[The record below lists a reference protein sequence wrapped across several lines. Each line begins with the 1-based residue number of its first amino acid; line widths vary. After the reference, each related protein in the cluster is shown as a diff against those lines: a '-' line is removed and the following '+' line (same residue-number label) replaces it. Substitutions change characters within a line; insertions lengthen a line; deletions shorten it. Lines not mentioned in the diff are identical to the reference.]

1 MGAFF
6 LKANKLILV
15 VATFCWLASMTPI
28 LTAKEPPV
36 GEKISALYAPA
47 TVCIFGGYEATF
59 SYPYAYYNMEQDPK
73 TGNPI
78 FTFEAHPEKGVFT
91 ENVKAGWS
99 GSGLI
104 ITPDGYILT
113 NAHVGTPELTKYQFI
128 FQLAQKDAMQHVA
141 DGDFAQQLAP
151 YYVMG
156 RVMFYQT
163 HGKFQPEQL
172 SLTVLLGTVEWVK
185 GITPKGLV
193 AECRAAGQC
202 IGGTQKD
209 VAVLKVNV
217 NFPLPTVVLGDS
229 DKVAVGQSAYVIGY
243 PGMETYVKE
252 ITTYLEATVTSGI
265 ISSLKEMPG
274 QWKAI
279 QTDASIHHGNSGGP
293 AFNEQGEVIGL
304 ATFGAVGGSGEELS
318 DIGFLVPIN
327 VAKEFVNEANIQ
339 PKRGEL
345 DKHWEEGMHLFWEQH
360 YSAAIEKYRV
370 VMELYPGHPYADRYM
385 KQARIAISEGRD
397 VPLYPTIFGF
407 DAKLL
412 AGGLGGIAAA
422 SAAAI
427 VVLRHRSRRREGDSA
442 K

>member
-1 MGAFF
+1 M
-6 LKANKLILV
+6 KVNPLV
-15 VATFCWLASMTPI
+15 LVAALLCWLASATPM
-28 LTAKEPPV
+28 LKAAEPPV
-36 GEKISALYAPA
+36 GERISALYAPA
-47 TVCIFGGYEATF
+47 TVCIFGRYEAVF
-59 SYPYAYYNMEQDPK
+59 SYPYAYYSIEQNPK
-73 TGNPI
+73 TGEPM

-91 ENVKAGWS
+91 EDVKAGWS

-113 NAHVGTPELTKYQFI
+113 NAHVGTAELTKYQFI

-141 DGDFAQQLAP
+141 KGDFAQQLAP
-151 YYVMG
+151 YYVMS
-156 RVMFYQT
+156 RVMFYWT
-163 HGKFQPEQL
+163 HGKFSPEQL
-172 SLTVLLGTVEWVK
+172 SLVVLLGTVEWVQ
-185 GITPKGLV
+185 GITPRGLI
-193 AECRAAGQC
+193 AETRAAGQC
-202 IGGTQKD
+202 VGGTQKD

-217 NFPLPTVVLGDS
+217 DFPLPTVVLGDS
-229 DKVAVGQSAYVIGY
+229 DKVAVGQHAFVIGY
-243 PGMETYVKE
+243 PGMQTYVKE
-252 ITTYLEATVTSGI
+252 VTAYLEATVTSGI

-293 AFNEQGEVIGL
+293 AFNDKGEVIGL

-327 VAKEFVNEANIQ
+327 VAKEFVREANIQ
-339 PKRGEL
+339 PARGEL
-345 DKHWEEGMHLFWEQH
+345 DRYWEEGMNLFWEDH
-360 YSAAIEKYRV
+360 YSAALEKYRI

-397 VPLYPTIFGF
+397 VPLHPTVLGL
-407 DAKLL
+407 DARLL

-427 VVLRHRSRRREGDSA
+427 TLLRRRRA
-442 K
+442 KTINVEEKPAI